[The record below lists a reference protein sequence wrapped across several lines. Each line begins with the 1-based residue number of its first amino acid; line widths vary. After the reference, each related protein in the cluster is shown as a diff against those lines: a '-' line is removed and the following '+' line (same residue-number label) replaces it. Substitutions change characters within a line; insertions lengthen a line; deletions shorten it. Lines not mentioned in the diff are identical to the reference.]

1 MRGSTD
7 AISPA
12 VALRPAEI
20 VRRFGPHAC
29 ARAGLDPCADASAW
43 LALALLLASGADETR
58 ARNALRALP
67 PPDDADPHAEAA
79 AVATALARERIPRA
93 ERLAATLV
101 RARRAFAERWGG
113 SLERLAS
120 DADDLETLGAR
131 IATLAPGVGRATV
144 LRFLRP
150 LRERFVA
157 AREVPLAPAAHAA
170 ALHAGLLSDGE
181 DEEGEPAALRH
192 RLAHDPDAPP
202 FADLEAAL
210 ERLGAAS
217 CLRGRVS
224 RCPLGAEC
232 PVSGPKAFD

>member
-1 MRGSTD
+1 MRGATD

-29 ARAGLDPCADASAW
+29 AQAGLDPCADAAVW
-43 LALALLLASGADETR
+43 LALALLLASGADEMR
-58 ARNALRALP
+58 AHSALRALP
-67 PPDDADPHAEAA
+67 PPDDSDPRAEAA
-79 AVATALARERIPRA
+79 AVAAALTRERVPHA

-101 RARRAFAERWGG
+101 RARRTFASRWGG
-113 SLERLAS
+113 SIERLAS

-131 IATLAPGVGRATV
+131 IAALAPGVGRATV

-150 LRERFVA
+150 LRDRFVA
-157 AREVPLAPAAHAA
+157 AREVPLSPAARAA
-170 ALHAGLLSDGE
+170 ALHAGLLADGE
-181 DEEGEPAALRH
+181 DEEGEPSALRH
-192 RLAHDPDAPP
+192 RLARDADPPP

-210 ERLGAAS
+210 ERLGAAA

>member
-7 AISPA
+7 AISPP
-12 VALRPAEI
+12 VALHPAEI

-29 ARAGLDPCADASAW
+29 AQAGLDPCADALAW
-43 LALALLLASGADETR
+43 LALAIVLASGADETR
-58 ARNALRALP
+58 AHSALRALP
-67 PPDDADPHAEAA
+67 PPDGADPHAEAA
-79 AVATALARERIPRA
+79 VVAAALARERVPHA

-101 RARRAFAERWGG
+101 RARRAFASRWGG

-131 IATLAPGVGRATV
+131 IAALAPGVGRATV

-150 LRERFVA
+150 LRDRFAA
-157 AREVPLAPAAHAA
+157 AREVPLAASARAA
-170 ALHAGLLSDGE
+170 ALHLDLLDGGE
-181 DEEGEPAALRH
+181 DEAGELAALRA
-192 RLAHDPDAPP
+192 RLAHDPDAPS

>member
-29 ARAGLDPCADASAW
+29 AQAGLDPGADAAAW

-58 ARNALRALP
+58 AQSALRALP
-67 PPDDADPHAEAA
+67 PSDADPRAEAD
-79 AVATALARERIPRA
+79 AVAAALAREGVPHA

-101 RARRAFAERWGG
+101 RARRAFADRWQG
-113 SLERLAS
+113 SLEHLAS
-120 DADDLETLGAR
+120 EADDLETLGAR
-131 IATLAPGVGRATV
+131 ITALAPGVGRATV

-150 LRERFVA
+150 LRDRFTA
-157 AREVPLAPAAHAA
+157 AREVPLAPAARAA
-170 ALHAGLLSDGE
+170 ALHLGFLCDGE
-181 DEEGEPAALRH
+181 DEEGEPSALRH
-192 RLAHDPDAPP
+192 RLARDPDAPP

-210 ERLGAAS
+210 ERLGTAA

-232 PVSGPKAFD
+232 PVSGPKTFD